1 MCYGEE
7 CKWAIYGADIK
18 TVVAD
23 GMVTGTTTFD
33 QMKERGKA
41 DFLKALEEQSG
52 HNCADKTCN
61 CKHKDAGTVEIISA
75 NEVWETT
82 YGGPVTITITYDY
95 KVTSGTGKCWK
106 KPPASK
112 GRQVRARKKAAKRG

>member
-23 GMVTGTTTFD
+23 GMFSGVTID

-41 DFLKALEEQSG
+41 DLLEALEEQSG
-52 HNCADKTCN
+52 QNCPDKTCN
-61 CKHKDAGTVEIISA
+61 CKHEDAGTTEIISA
-75 NEVWETT
+75 NEIWE
-82 YGGPVTITITYDY
+82 
-95 KVTSGTGKCWK
+95 KNMQAQSL
-106 KPPASK
+106 
-112 GRQVRARKKAAKRG
+112 